1 MSNQDRS
8 IDPELQKIKDFIN
21 KDTIFTIPEYQ
32 RAYSWGINNCDKMWQ
47 DIITFA
53 ESGAQDS
60 YFFGTIILNCSDNK
74 NDLIDGQQRT
84 TTFFLLL
91 KALLIKINEAII
103 NAVDDDD
110 SKALLKALKKRR
122 DTIISMLYKI
132 DPDEVSDTPNILE
145 DQKIYSNAE
154 QIHNKSNNE
163 RYPNELKNI
172 LSAVDFDSALSLVTK
187 IPYKQKDNKFTN
199 FFRNFKYFYLKVSD
213 LQTDVLNNIAKTITD
228 FCEVIVIKSWNF
240 EQAINM
246 FNSLNSDGL
255 PLFDSDIIHAQ
266 LYAIAKKQNKENDF
280 SEEWKKLLISVNEI
294 ESLGIS
300 NLDSILMQHMYY
312 LRAFKQEIK
321 GPTGAIN
328 VTTPGVRKYYTDPKN
343 KVLIEPLELCNSLLN
358 LVENWKKISSYT
370 ATKVLFKF
378 NENSKLFL
386 SSFLYRFRDELV
398 TKEAIIPLLE
408 DLLRLF
414 SILELVDSGYSS
426 SKFKIFLFEVSLKL
440 VDKTVDLK
448 EITED
453 FTNHIKKSWN
463 QNELYE
469 ALLDYKGN
477 SLVYLN
483 EYLFAKENDSSFD
496 FNSLYDIEHI
506 MPNSGNNIQSIRN
519 DAKIKDEDEFREI
532 VNKLG
537 NKILLEQKINRSI
550 GNEWFRTKVS
560 SSLKDKTGYVDS
572 KCPLASWFVKKYM
585 NINKPYWEK
594 DDIEKATCEAAARII
609 RFIFLK

>member
-1 MSNQDRS
+1 
-8 IDPELQKIKDFIN
+8 
-21 KDTIFTIPEYQ
+21 
-32 RAYSWGINNCDKMWQ
+32 
-47 DIITFA
+47 
-53 ESGAQDS
+53 
-60 YFFGTIILNCSDNK
+60 
-74 NDLIDGQQRT
+74 
-84 TTFFLLL
+84 
-91 KALLIKINEAII
+91 
-103 NAVDDDD
+103 
-110 SKALLKALKKRR
+110 
-122 DTIISMLYKI
+122 
-132 DPDEVSDTPNILE
+132 
-145 DQKIYSNAE
+145 
-154 QIHNKSNNE
+154 
-163 RYPNELKNI
+163 
-172 LSAVDFDSALSLVTK
+172 
-187 IPYKQKDNKFTN
+187 
-199 FFRNFKYFYLKVSD
+199 
-213 LQTDVLNNIAKTITD
+213 
-228 FCEVIVIKSWNF
+228 
-240 EQAINM
+240 
-246 FNSLNSDGL
+246 
-255 PLFDSDIIHAQ
+255 
-266 LYAIAKKQNKENDF
+266 
-280 SEEWKKLLISVNEI
+280 
-294 ESLGIS
+294 
-300 NLDSILMQHMYY
+300 MQHMYY

-343 KVLIEPLELCNSLLN
+343 KVLIEPLELCNSLSN
-358 LVENWKKISSYT
+358 LVENWKIISSYT

-386 SSFLYRFRDELV
+386 SSFLYRFWDVLV
-398 TKEAIIPLLE
+398 SKEAILPLFE
-408 DLLRLF
+408 DLLWLF

-453 FTNHIKKSWN
+453 FTNHIRKSWN
-463 QNELYE
+463 QDELKE
-469 ALLDYKGN
+469 ALLEYKGN

-496 FNSLYDIEHI
+496 FNSLYVIEHI

-594 DDIEKATCEAAARII
+594 DDIETATSEAAKRII
-609 RFIFLK
+609 RFIFLE